1 MVVVRQ
7 RASQLCP
14 ARCIPSKEL
23 SSECK
28 HSKNALSTTSSRFLV
43 QQRRRAKVTFA
54 HSWQL
59 NLMNVTNQDE
69 SIAHLRKSACVFCVI
84 ATVCHC
90 QSDPAPA
97 GPETLFLQRE
107 RSRVETRVC
116 ARSFSQKI
124 DSAQRAPARHC
135 YYFTMRR
142 YWAVTLNLVSATI
155 IFRESAALLC

>member
-1 MVVVRQ
+1 MCFAGMSCTLHPLQ
-7 RASQLCP
+7 
-14 ARCIPSKEL
+14 
-23 SSECK
+23 SSEYVNIAK
-28 HSKNALSTTSSRFLV
+28 MHARLLPLV
-43 QQRRRAKVTFA
+43 SLYNKVTFA

-69 SIAHLRKSACVFCVI
+69 SIAHLRKSACVLCVI

-97 GPETLFLQRE
+97 GPQTLFLQRARGAE
-107 RSRVETRVC
+107 WKREYARGHFHKRSTPL
-116 ARSFSQKI
+116 
-124 DSAQRAPARHC
+124 RA
-135 YYFTMRR
+135 TVIILQSRR